1 MAMVFLVIYKNIKS
15 LVIVIQN
22 DSGSNL
28 SGIFIKLF
36 EM

>member
-1 MAMVFLVIYKNIKS
+1 MVFLVIYKNNVKS

-22 DSGSNL
+22 DYGSNL
-28 SGIFIKLF
+28 SRIFIKLF